1 MNRKLPRLPGRNGGV
16 EDWKLWADEMLDYT
30 THLEADAQNLR
41 AVITDVLGVPDG
53 RIDDLEM
60 LAMDLQRRRA
70 EAAVAL
76 TKSAAP

>member
-1 MNRKLPRLPGRNGGV
+1 MNRKLPRLPGRNTEV
-16 EDWKLWADEMLDYT
+16 EDWLLWADEMLGYT
-30 THLEADAQNLR
+30 THLVADAESLR
-41 AVITDVLGVPDG
+41 AVITDVLGVPED